1 MSETCVRVER
11 RDGVGILT
19 LDRPEKKNAIDLQM
33 VQELRAGLTEL
44 AADPDVAALVITG
57 GPDCFAAGAD
67 IGQLKERGQ
76 ADALAGINSR
86 LFAEVEA
93 FPLPTIAAVEG
104 WALGGGCE
112 LALACD
118 MRVAGLSAKLGQP
131 EVGLGILPAAGGL
144 YRLPRIVGLAKAK
157 ELVFTAAILDAEE
170 AQAIGL
176 VNQVATAGEALE
188 AALDMAG
195 KVARQDRLAL
205 RLAKTMFRALNP
217 SQTGVDFES
226 VAQALCFESP
236 EKHARM
242 QAFLDKRAA
251 RKAKREASD
260 A

>member
-1 MSETCVRVER
+1 MSEACVRVER

-33 VQELRAGLTEL
+33 IQELRAGLLEL
-44 AADPDVAALVITG
+44 AADDGVSALVITG
-57 GPDCFAAGAD
+57 GPTCFAAGAD
-67 IGQLKERGQ
+67 IAQLKERRQ
-76 ADALAGINSR
+76 ADALAGINSS

-118 MRVAGLSAKLGQP
+118 MRVAGLGAKLGQP

-144 YRLPRIVGLAKAK
+144 YRLPRVVGLAKAK

-170 AQAIGL
+170 AHAIGL

-188 AALDMAG
+188 AALEMAR

-217 SQTGVDFES
+217 AQPGVDFES

-251 RKAKREASD
+251 RRPEKEAGD